1 MKRIRVG
8 SIVLV
13 HDDLNNE
20 YKIARIISINKSIE
34 QVACMILN
42 DFLEDDYIVYVGTQQ
57 IKEYEGNLR

>member
-42 DFLEDDYIVYVGTQQ
+42 DLLEDDHIVYVGIQK
-57 IKEYEGNLR
+57 IKEYDRNLR

>member
-20 YKIARIISINKSIE
+20 YKNARIISINKSIE

-42 DFLEDDYIVYVGTQQ
+42 DYLEDDYIVYVNKKK
-57 IKEYEGNLR
+57 IKEYDGNLR

>member
-42 DFLEDDYIVYVGTQQ
+42 DFLEDDYIVYEETKK
-57 IKEYEGNLR
+57 IKEYDGNLR

>member
-34 QVACMILN
+34 QAACMILN
-42 DFLEDDYIVYVGTQQ
+42 DFLEDVYIVYVCTQK
-57 IKEYEGNLR
+57 IKEYDGNLR

>member
-13 HDDLNNE
+13 NDDLNDE
-20 YKIARIISINKSIE
+20 YKIARIISINRSIE

-42 DFLEDDYIVYVGTQQ
+42 DFLEDDHIVYVGMQK
-57 IKEYEGNLR
+57 IKEYDGNLR

>member
-42 DFLEDDYIVYVGTQQ
+42 DFLEGDYIVYVGIQK
-57 IKEYEGNLR
+57 IKEYDGNLR

>member
-13 HDDLNNE
+13 YDDLNNE

-42 DFLEDDYIVYVGTQQ
+42 DFLEDDYIVYVGIQK
-57 IKEYEGNLR
+57 IKEYDGNLR

>member
-42 DFLEDDYIVYVGTQQ
+42 DFLEDDYIVYVATQK
-57 IKEYEGNLR
+57 IKEYDGNLR